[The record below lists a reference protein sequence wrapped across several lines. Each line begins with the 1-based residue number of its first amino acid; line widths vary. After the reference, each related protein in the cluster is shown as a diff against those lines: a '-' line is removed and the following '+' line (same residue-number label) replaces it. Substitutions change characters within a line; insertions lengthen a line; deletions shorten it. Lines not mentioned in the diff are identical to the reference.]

1 MATTKVAPPAADTGA
16 PRKIDIRSL
25 RSTLEGL
32 QGTDDLIVTNTEVN
46 PALELAGLAKQF
58 DGGSAMLF
66 NKVKDYPNARLT
78 TNLFATEQRI
88 TRLFGVEDPHKF
100 KFKCVDA

>member
-1 MATTKVAPPAADTGA
+1 MATINIDDPKMKGGA
-16 PRKIDIRSL
+16 PGKIDIRSL

-32 QGTDDLIVTNTEVN
+32 KEADDLLITEKEVN

-66 NKVKDYPNARLT
+66 NSVKGYPNARLT

-88 TRLFGVEDPHKF
+88 TRLFGVEDPKKF
-100 KFKCVDA
+100 